1 MQLNSQPELGIGDSS
16 VPSLDDEEELEDPA
30 FPDTIT
36 TSAQTSDQSA
46 PLPFTHS
53 VSPDGVYSPDGGPDQ
68 DFEPENDPIPQ
79 TERAAILDLPESGTS
94 RKKNIKTGLLK
105 EGKLILE

>member
-16 VPSLDDEEELEDPA
+16 VPSFTDDEEELEDPA

-53 VSPDGVYSPDGGPDQ
+53 VSPDGVYHPMGALIKILSQ
-68 DFEPENDPIPQ
+68 KTIQFLRQSVLLSWTFQNQ
-79 TERAAILDLPESGTS
+79 VLQERRTS
-94 RKKNIKTGLLK
+94 KQAC
-105 EGKLILE
+105 